1 MKKIYLLG
9 LFTAVAS
16 VSFAQWSVQQSPARR
31 TFTRNEI
38 SPRASNRQ
46 EMAPS
51 VDWSN
56 RVVLLSEDFQ
66 GVSGAMPAGLPAGWS
81 TNTVSQTQGTAA
93 TTDDTNGN
101 AFFVHNSTSANG
113 GGYWPVPQVGT
124 GNKFAGVN
132 DDNTPC
138 DCDNID
144 SYVQSP
150 SMDFSTATNIAISFD
165 IFHDMNFG
173 GGDATLQIST
183 DGGATFVIRSIG
195 TDATGA
201 SIDVFPADQDYWQSI
216 IVPLYDITASNVII
230 RFQWTDGGSWASGFA
245 VDNIVVG
252 ELPAS
257 DIRVVKTKVGDWNQA
272 NFGLGFWDYNR
283 VPVTQVSPVHAT
295 SVIFNGGTNDQVDAT
310 MNYAVTFNGTP
321 VAGSPFAADQTSAAF
336 LSLDKDTISVS
347 APWTPSAVG
356 TIQITGTTTST
367 TGDDVASNNTGTAS
381 IEITDF
387 TYGRDANAAQ
397 AFSGPTSDFEY
408 GNLFDIYAD
417 DQFGGIDVAIGAG
430 SAAGDPIIGRIYLF
444 EGFDAAGAPIFT
456 DLALETTEYIFTGNE
471 FNSVGGNTF
480 VTLPFASAV
489 TLNAG
494 NIYLVVVSCVTGTRI
509 PVSGSNDW
517 VTSWLFD
524 SGTSTWGATGSVPMV
539 RLNSDETAAVASVTG
554 AASFELAQNMP
565 NPSNGNTTI
574 VYNLPS
580 NERVTL
586 TVRDL
591 TGRVVAVSNE
601 GVKPTGKN
609 MITLN
614 TSAYGAGVYTYTI
627 TAGSSSLTKQMMVK

>member
-1 MKKIYLLG
+1 
-9 LFTAVAS
+9 V
-16 VSFAQWSVQQSPARR
+16 
-31 TFTRNEI
+31 
-38 SPRASNRQ
+38 
-46 EMAPS
+46 
-51 VDWSN
+51 
-56 RVVLLSEDFQ
+56 
-66 GVSGAMPAGLPAGWS
+66 
-81 TNTVSQTQGTAA
+81 
-93 TTDDTNGN
+93 
-101 AFFVHNSTSANG
+101 
-113 GGYWPVPQVGT
+113 
-124 GNKFAGVN
+124 
-132 DDNTPC
+132 
-138 DCDNID
+138 
-144 SYVQSP
+144 
-150 SMDFSTATNIAISFD
+150 
-165 IFHDMNFG
+165 
-173 GGDATLQIST
+173 
-183 DGGATFVIRSIG
+183 
-195 TDATGA
+195 
-201 SIDVFPADQDYWQSI
+201 
-216 IVPLYDITASNVII
+216 
-230 RFQWTDGGSWASGFA
+230 
-245 VDNIVVG
+245 
-252 ELPAS
+252 
-257 DIRVVKTKVGDWNQA
+257 
-272 NFGLGFWDYNR
+272 
-283 VPVTQVSPVHAT
+283 
-295 SVIFNGGTNDQVDAT
+295 
-310 MNYAVTFNGTP
+310 
-321 VAGSPFAADQTSAAF
+321 
-336 LSLDKDTISVS
+336 
-347 APWTPSAVG
+347 
-356 TIQITGTTTST
+356 
-367 TGDDVASNNTGTAS
+367 
-381 IEITDF
+381 
-387 TYGRDANAAQ
+387 NAAQ
-397 AFSGPTSDFEY
+397 AFVGPTSDFEI

-417 DQFGGIDVAIGAG
+417 DQFGGIDVAIGAN

-480 VTLPFASAV
+480 VTLPFASSV

-539 RLNSDETAAVASVTG
+539 RLNSDETAAVATVTG

-614 TSAYGAGVYTYTI
+614 TSAFGAGIYTYTI

>member
-31 TFTRNEI
+31 TFTRSEI
-38 SPRASNRQ
+38 SPRASIRQ

-66 GVSGAMPAGLPAGWS
+66 VPGPMPGALPTGW
-81 TNTVSQTQGTAA
+81 TTLQVTQADGSLGDAFKTYNSA
-93 TTDDTNGN
+93 T
-101 AFFVHNSTSANG
+101 ANG

-138 DCDNID
+138 DCDNVD

-150 SMDFSTATNIAISFD
+150 VMDFSTASNIAISFD

-183 DGGATFVIRSIG
+183 DGGTTFNIRSIG

-216 IVPLYDITASNVII
+216 IVPLYDITSSTVVI

-245 VDNIVVG
+245 VDNVVVG
-252 ELPAS
+252 SLPAS
-257 DIRVVKTKVGDWNQA
+257 DLRVVKTKVGDWNQA

-295 SVIFNGGTNDQVDAT
+295 SVIFNGGTNDQVNAT
-310 MNYAVTFNGTP
+310 MNYDVTFNGTP
-321 VAGSPFAADQTSAAF
+321 VAGSPFPADQTSAAF

-347 APWTPSAVG
+347 TPWTPSAVG

-367 TGDDVASNNTGTAS
+367 TGDDVASNNTGTTS
-381 IEITDF
+381 FEITDF
-387 TYGRDANAAQ
+387 TYGRDADAAQ
-397 AFSGPTSDFEY
+397 AFVGPTSDFEI
-408 GNLFDIYAD
+408 GNLFDVYAD

-471 FNSVGGNTF
+471 FNSVGGNVF

-494 NIYLVVVSCVTGTRI
+494 NIYLVVVSCTTGTRI

-524 SGTSTWGATGSVPMV
+524 SGTSAWGATGSVPMV
-539 RLNSDETAAVASVTG
+539 RLNSDETAAVATVAGST
-554 AASFELAQNMP
+554 SFELAQNMP

-614 TSAYGAGVYTYTI
+614 TSAFGAGIYTYTI

>member
-1 MKKIYLLG
+1 M
-9 LFTAVAS
+9 
-16 VSFAQWSVQQSPARR
+16 
-31 TFTRNEI
+31 
-38 SPRASNRQ
+38 
-46 EMAPS
+46 
-51 VDWSN
+51 VD
-56 RVVLLSEDFQ
+56 
-66 GVSGAMPAGLPAGWS
+66 A
-81 TNTVSQTQGTAA
+81 
-93 TTDDTNGN
+93 
-101 AFFVHNSTSANG
+101 
-113 GGYWPVPQVGT
+113 
-124 GNKFAGVN
+124 
-132 DDNTPC
+132 
-138 DCDNID
+138 
-144 SYVQSP
+144 YVESP
-150 SMDFSTATNIAISFD
+150 SMDFSAASNIAISFD

-183 DGGATFVIRSIG
+183 DGGTTFSIRPIG
-195 TDATGA
+195 IDATGA
-201 SIDVFPADQDYWQSI
+201 NIDVFPADQDYWQSI
-216 IVPLYDITASNVII
+216 IVPLYDVTAANVKI
-230 RFQWTDGGSWASGFA
+230 RFQWTDAGSWASGFA

-257 DIRVVKTKVGDWNQA
+257 DIRVVKTKSGDWNLP
-272 NFGLGFWDYNR
+272 FYTPGFWDYNR

-295 SVIFNGGTNDQVDAT
+295 SVISNSGTNDQVDAT
-310 MNYAVTFNGTP
+310 MNYEVTFNGTP

-347 APWTPSAVG
+347 TPWTPSAVG

-367 TGDDVASNNTGTAS
+367 TGDDVASNNTGTTS

-397 AFSGPTSDFEY
+397 AFSGPTTDFEY

-444 EGFDAAGAPIFT
+444 EGFDAAGDPIFT

-489 TLNAG
+489 TLNAD
-494 NIYLVVVSCVTGTRI
+494 NTYLVVVSCVTGTRI
-509 PVSGSNDW
+509 PVSGSNEFIA
-517 VTSWLFD
+517 SWLYD
-524 SGTSTWGATGSVPMV
+524 GTTWGATGSIPMV
-539 RLNSDETAAVASVTG
+539 RLNSDETAAVASVNATT
-554 AASFELAQNMP
+554 SFELAQNMP

-591 TGRVVAVSNE
+591 TGRVVAVANE
-601 GVKPTGKN
+601 GVKPAGKN
-609 MITLN
+609 MISLN
-614 TSAYGAGVYTYTI
+614 TSAFGAGVYTYTI
-627 TAGSSSLTKQMMVK
+627 TAGSSSLTKEMMVK

>member
-31 TFTRNEI
+31 TFTRSEI
-38 SPRASNRQ
+38 SPRASIRQ

-51 VDWSN
+51 IDWSN

-66 GVSGAMPAGLPAGWS
+66 SVTGAMPGALPTGWS
-81 TNTVSQTQGTAA
+81 TLQVTQADA
-93 TTDDTNGN
+93 SLGN
-101 AFFVHNSTSANG
+101 AFKTHNSTTANG

-150 SMDFSTATNIAISFD
+150 SMDFSAASNIAISFD

-183 DGGATFVIRSIG
+183 DGGATFNIRSIG
-195 TDATGA
+195 IDAAGA

-245 VDNIVVG
+245 VDNVVVG

-347 APWTPSAVG
+347 TTWTPSAVG

-367 TGDDVASNNTGTAS
+367 TGDDVASNNTGSATMQ
-381 IEITDF
+381 ITDF
-387 TYGRDANAAQ
+387 TYGRDADAAQ
-397 AFSGPTSDFEY
+397 AFMGPTSDFEV

-471 FNSVGGNTF
+471 FNSVGGNAF
-480 VTLPFASAV
+480 VTLPFASAI

-494 NIYLVVVSCVTGTRI
+494 NVYLVVVSCVTGTRI
-509 PVSGSNDW
+509 PVSGSNEW
-517 VTSWLFD
+517 VVSWLYD
-524 SGTSTWGATGSVPMV
+524 GTAWGATGSVPMV
-539 RLNSDETAAVASVTG
+539 RLNSDETAAVAAVNGTT
-554 AASFELAQNMP
+554 SFELAQNMP

-586 TVRDL
+586 TVRDM

-601 GVKPTGKN
+601 GVKPAGKN
-609 MITLN
+609 MISLN
-614 TSAYGAGVYTYTI
+614 TSAFGAGVYTYTI
-627 TAGSSSLTKQMMVK
+627 TAGSSSLTKEMMVK